1 MDNSNKKIALITG
14 GIKRVGATIAR
25 HLHAASIDLALH
37 YHNSS
42 DEAHELQAE
51 LQAQRP
57 NSVFLLRENLLH
69 IQKFDNMIAEIVSH
83 YGRLDILVNNASS
96 FFPTVIG
103 QTTEED
109 WESLLGTN
117 LKAPFFLSQAAAP
130 FLKESK
136 GCIVNLVDIH
146 AKRPMKSYPVYS
158 SAKAGL
164 VMLTKSLAWELAPE
178 VRVNAVAPGV
188 ILWHEK
194 DTMDEMTK
202 KRILSKIAL
211 KRAGSPTDIAQTVL
225 FLIQANYV
233 TGQVIAVDGGR
244 TLNQ

>member
-1 MDNSNKKIALITG
+1 MKNNSSTRKIALITG

-25 HLHAASIDLALH
+25 HLHAAGIDLALH
-37 YHNSS
+37 YRNSS
-42 DEAHELQAE
+42 EAAHELQAE
-51 LQAQRP
+51 LHAQRTD
-57 NSVFLLRENLLH
+57 SVLLLQANLLDIPKLASM
-69 IQKFDNMIAEIVSH
+69 IQEIISH
-83 YGRLDILVNNASS
+83 YGQLDILVNNASS
-96 FFPTVIG
+96 FFPTPIG
-103 QTTEED
+103 KATEED
-109 WESLLGTN
+109 WENLVGTN

-130 FLKESK
+130 YLKESQ

-146 AKRPMKSYPVYS
+146 AERPMKSHPIYS

-164 VMLTKSLAWELAPE
+164 VTLTKSLARELAPQ
-178 VRVNAVAPGV
+178 VRANAVAPGV

-194 DTMDEMTK
+194 DTK
-202 KRILSKIAL
+202 KRILSKVAL
-211 KRAGSPTDIAQTVL
+211 KRPGSPDDIAQAVL

>member
-1 MDNSNKKIALITG
+1 MDNSNRKVALITG

-25 HLHAASIDLALH
+25 YLHATGIDLALH
-37 YHNSS
+37 YHNSK
-42 DEAHELQAE
+42 EVAYELQAE

-57 NSVFLLRENLLH
+57 DSVFLLSENLLYV
-69 IQKFDNMIAEIVSH
+69 QKFNNLINEVIFH
-83 YGRLDILVNNASS
+83 YGQLDILINNASS
-96 FFPTVIG
+96 FFPTPIG
-103 QTTEED
+103 QTTEEEWD
-109 WESLLGTN
+109 NLLGTN

-136 GCIVNLVDIH
+136 GCIVNLADIH

-194 DTMDEMTK
+194 DTMDEITK
-202 KRILSKIAL
+202 KRILSKVAL

-225 FLIQANYV
+225 FLIQANYI